1 MELVTLNAGQP
12 VTTSLAIAAG
22 THNEHASV
30 IKLVR
35 SYLPDLEEFGL
46 VRFEIRPRLPGQHGG
61 ADVEY
66 AVLNEQ
72 QSTLLLTY
80 MRNSDIVRSFKK
92 ALVKAFFQMA
102 QQRRQPD
109 PMQVLNDPAA
119 MRSLLLGYSEK
130 VLALE
135 DQVEAMAPKVQALAR
150 IAEAGA
156 GAVCITNAAKAL
168 QMQPRQLF
176 SLLGQR
182 RWIYKRP
189 GGAAWLAY
197 QDKIQSG
204 VLEHKVTTV
213 SRSDGTEKV
222 VEQVLITPK
231 GLAKLAEEVRTL
243 H

>member
-1 MELVTLNAGQP
+1 MELVTLHAGQP
-12 VTTSLAIAAG
+12 VTTSLAISAG
-22 THNEHASV
+22 THVQHKNVLE
-30 IKLVR
+30 LVR
-35 SYLPDLEEFGL
+35 TYAADLNEFGR
-46 VRFEIRPRLPGQHGG
+46 VTFETRPFETAGGVQHREV
-61 ADVEY
+61 AI
-66 AVLNEQ
+66 LNEQ

-92 ALVKAFFQMA
+92 ALVKAFFRLA
-102 QQRRQPD
+102 QQARQPD
-109 PMQVLNDPAA
+109 PMQVLNDPVA

-130 VLALE
+130 VLALK

>member
-1 MELVTLNAGQP
+1 MELVTLHAGQP

-35 SYLPDLEEFGL
+35 SYLSDLEEFGR
-46 VRFEIRPRLPGQHGG
+46 VRFEIAPFETAGGVQHREV
-61 ADVEY
+61 AI
-66 AVLNEQ
+66 LNEQ

-92 ALVKAFFQMA
+92 ALVKAFFRLA
-102 QQRRQPD
+102 QQARQPD
-109 PMQVLNDPAA
+109 PMQVLNDPVA

-135 DQVEAMAPKVQALAR
+135 DQVEAMTPKVQALAR

-197 QDKIQSG
+197 QDKIRSG